1 MAVLNCST
9 AETPA
14 FPETF
19 LVTGSG
25 QQGVS
30 EDFEAHCLR
39 ETEWLHKENRQD
51 GSGAVPEP
59 RAEVLSI

>member
-39 ETEWLHKENRQD
+39 ETEWLRKENRQG
-51 GSGAVPEP
+51 GSGAAPEP
-59 RAEVLSI
+59 WAEVLSI

>member
-9 AETPA
+9 AETSASPG
-14 FPETF
+14 TF

-30 EDFEAHCLR
+30 EDFEAHRLR
-39 ETEWLHKENRQD
+39 ETEWLLKAGRQD
-51 GSGAVPEP
+51 GSEVVPEP